1 MRPFRSREHSGC
13 PLSYVVL
20 SHSSVHV
27 FVHPHRLVHVGG
39 VSHTALSAIL
49 TSLEVPVGPRGG
61 RGRNVIGHIDHAI
74 FDAIAHTVD
83 MPLLTGEGT
92 FTWEFANPCLLVAH
106 LVHSSAHL
114 AGVFAEALRRYPC
127 TSASPWSLV
136 VAWDEVC
143 PGNKLRID
151 NTRKI
156 MNLSFS
162 FLQLGHKALCSDWG
176 WFNPV
181 SLRSCQIDRIRGG
194 WSACLAV
201 FLRVLLLGP
210 DGFATSGLP
219 LMLGEQPVLLVGRVS
234 NLLSDG
240 DGLRSGYNWRGH
252 GSFKPCFVCFNM
264 FKKAL
269 VRTLPHV
276 NCTYLIVVGLLSRCS
291 QTCQSTANTIDRYI
305 YHWCCLCRVTVA
317 TTNFAA
323 MPMIVLWLACRTLRR
338 TRT

>member
-1 MRPFRSREHSGC
+1 M
-13 PLSYVVL
+13 
-20 SHSSVHV
+20 
-27 FVHPHRLVHVGG
+27 
-39 VSHTALSAIL
+39 
-49 TSLEVPVGPRGG
+49 
-61 RGRNVIGHIDHAI
+61 
-74 FDAIAHTVD
+74 
-83 MPLLTGEGT
+83 
-92 FTWEFANPCLLVAH
+92 
-106 LVHSSAHL
+106 VHSSAHL

-127 TSASPWSLV
+127 TAASPWSLV

-176 WFNPV
+176 WFNSV

-219 LMLGEQPVLLVGRVS
+219 LMLGEQTVLLCGRIT

-252 GSFKPCFVCFNM
+252 ASFKPCFVCFNM
-264 FKKAL
+264 FRKAL
-269 VRTLPHV
+269 VRSRPHV
-276 NCTYLIVVGLLSRCS
+276 NYTYSTVQTVV
-291 QTCQSTANTIDRYI
+291 A
-305 YHWCCLCRVTVA
+305 LCR
-317 TTNFAA
+317 
-323 MPMIVLWLACRTLRR
+323 
-338 TRT
+338 

>member
-13 PLSYVVL
+13 PLSNVVL

-27 FVHPHRLVHVGG
+27 FVYPHRLVHVGG

-61 RGRNVIGHIDHAI
+61 RGRNVIGHIDHSI

-127 TSASPWSLV
+127 TSASPWSIV

-176 WFNPV
+176 WFNPI
-181 SLRSCQIDRIRGG
+181 SLRSCQIERIRGG

-201 FLRVLLLGP
+201 FMRVLLLGP

-219 LMLGEQPVLLVGRVS
+219 LMHGEQPVLLFGRVT

-252 GSFKPCFVCFNM
+252 GSFKPCFVHFNV

-269 VRTLPHV
+269 ARSLPLV
-276 NCTYLIVVGLLSRCS
+276 NCTYLTVQAVV
-291 QTCQSTANTIDRYI
+291 A
-305 YHWCCLCRVTVA
+305 LCR
-317 TTNFAA
+317 
-323 MPMIVLWLACRTLRR
+323 
-338 TRT
+338 